1 VTGPEV
7 RAAGGVVWRRTAGAG
22 LEVLVVH
29 RPEYGDWTFPKGKA
43 EPGESDEACARRE
56 TEEETG
62 LACELG
68 PELAAVSYTD
78 GHGREKGVRYW
89 AMRPVSG
96 RFEPHGEVDE
106 VRWLPPAEAR
116 ATLSY
121 ETDRTV
127 LGSFAAAQAESA
139 DPLHARPLL
148 EGDLDPDPLRA
159 FAAWYADAAANG
171 VRMPEAVAVATATPA
186 GAPSA
191 RMALLKE
198 FDERG
203 FVFFTGYGSRK
214 GRELETNPR
223 AALLF
228 YWEPLGRQVR
238 IEGQVSRV
246 AREESAEYFASRPRG
261 SQLSASASRQSEVA
275 ASREALE
282 ARVAELAAE
291 HDGREV
297 PRPEHW
303 GGYRLVPEEYEFWQ
317 HRDDRLHD
325 RLRYRRADGGW
336 IVERLQ
342 P

>member
-1 VTGPEV
+1 VTGAEV
-7 RAAGGVVWRRTAGAG
+7 RAAGGVVWRRTAGTG

-29 RPEYGDWTFPKGKA
+29 RPKYDDWTFAKGKA
-43 EPGESDEACARRE
+43 DPGESDEACALRE
-56 TEEETG
+56 VEEETG

-68 PELAAVSYTD
+68 PELAATSYTD
-78 GHGREKGVRYW
+78 SRGRAKAVRYW
-89 AMRPVSG
+89 AMRPVAG
-96 RFEPHGEVDE
+96 RFEPHAEVDE

-121 ETDRTV
+121 ECDRAV
-127 LGSFAAAQAESA
+127 LASLAAALDEGSA
-139 DPLHARPLL
+139 PLHARPLR

-159 FAAWYADAAANG
+159 FAAWYADAAANP
-171 VRMPEAVAVATATPA
+171 VRTPEAVALATSTPA
-186 GAPSA
+186 GTPSA
-191 RMALLKE
+191 RMVLLKG

-214 GRELETNPR
+214 SRELDVNPR

-238 IEGQVSRV
+238 IEGKVARVS
-246 AREESAEYFASRPRG
+246 REESAGYFATRPLG

-275 ASREALE
+275 ESREALE
-282 ARVAELAAE
+282 ARVEELAAE
-291 HDGREV
+291 YEGRDV
-297 PRPEHW
+297 PVPQHW
-303 GGYRLVPEEYEFWQ
+303 GGYRLTPEEYEFWQ

-325 RLRYRRADGGW
+325 RLRYRPAEDGW
-336 IVERLQ
+336 VVERLQ